1 MNYLMNYKGK
11 YRIKAPYDLNT
22 NDFSK
27 KLNGNY
33 EDIDIYISCSNGI
46 KVFYAGKGLLYIY
59 IPSLKRG
66 HNILKQLYY
75 ENINPENVRAIRKTI
90 LRNNKKV
97 VKITYNII
105 DKKLYESELKT
116 SKFIYDICELDSEAT
131 FKIHKKNSD
140 KIIPLLKPKTS
151 GADISPFSPKNLP
164 KIEYHIPKD
173 ELREYEDIIASLKED
188 GKLLALS
195 KLTQN
200 YIKLLNKKRLYRG
213 VDMKTYMRK
222 KMLKG
227 KEFIHSEGHWNDY
240 LKYLRKEIPNA

>member
-1 MNYLMNYKGK
+1 MK
-11 YRIKAPYDLNT
+11 
-22 NDFSK
+22 SK
-27 KLNGNY
+27 L
-33 EDIDIYISCSNGI
+33 
-46 KVFYAGKGLLYIY
+46 YA
-59 IPSLKRG
+59 
-66 HNILKQLYY
+66 
-75 ENINPENVRAIRKTI
+75 ENINPENVSI
-90 LRNNKKV
+90 LKSGKGT
-97 VKITYNII
+97 TYKII
-105 DKKLYESELKT
+105 DHKQFNSDIKN
-116 SKFIYDICELDSEAT
+116 SKFIFDILETNSEVM
-131 FKIHKKNSD
+131 FKFYEKNSD

-164 KIEYHIPKD
+164 KIEYLIQKD
-173 ELREYEDIIASLKED
+173 ELREYEDIIAPLKED